1 MKEKEGW
8 SLLGLLLMPG
18 QHPLL
23 CWRARPPGQQ
33 GPPEELCSR
42 SHASSRRARIYAAL
56 LERSTRPP
64 DKSFA
69 YENKREGVQW
79 SAALR

>member
-18 QHPLL
+18 QHPLP

-33 GPPEELCSR
+33 GPPEELYSR
-42 SHASSRRARIYAAL
+42 SRASSRRARIYAAL